1 MKIPNPNVERLAPSP
16 YTNLQDDNPLP
27 TPPDTI
33 YLTEDDRLSSP
44 SSNFSASAI
53 PSDSSVET
61 LKSHDRPICSRDST
75 AQQRDTPRL
84 LVESVA
90 AIPSAVSPVNVSP
103 LNIVKKSPTASPLHQ
118 TTFNQEDQ
126 SLDIHTSASSSVPLD
141 IPTTPSVQSPVCA
154 NSHDSDGK
162 TGIGLSLL
170 QNLESG
176 ESDDGSI
183 SEYTSACQRESQND
197 GSFVEGLLYHNII
210 DDSNVPRPNTPTI
223 VPYSSSQDIISPNEN
238 LSQMFRI
245 SSQSSSPLSTT
256 PPRSLPPLSPPANFQ
271 TLFTHS
277 PKSSLRSQRSQQS
290 LSSWEGAGDIYDDYR
305 YSRASMVT
313 GGTLTL
319 RGRWSSVAGSKTS
332 QREAW
337 DSYGYDQPPPPIPVI
352 SHRPSID
359 SLPAT
364 KSSDTVLFGRNVD
377 SKKSG
382 EVRKSDGPRK
392 SVESQVHSADHWSCQ
407 ELLASHPS
415 PIHLELPDQA
425 IRDPP
430 CQTSE
435 ASRTLTPANF
445 RHSMVSGASVCSR
458 LSVRLSVLEQETHRT
473 TGLDTSS
480 PPPALPDSPV
490 KFDIDTPSGCHSQS
504 TPLQP
509 PESQSLFHR
518 TNCIASTCSSCDQE
532 VLPIFGTSPT
542 FSSTTALSLMAV
554 IASAS
559 REKVEDGKNPEE
571 PEKKQTQEQ
580 ADGPDAGKY
589 TLEVKDNGGA
599 DEEDDLLDVMQEST
613 FETEHA
619 HDLSL
624 SITQTS
630 ALLPESSQAAMKG
643 DTLICTPPPTSLVGN
658 HVYPH
663 SLDDSLVPSQLPR
676 MQTPLRRTDIAES
689 LSSFSAVS
697 PTSHV
702 HPACHQLTLAD
713 LREGGGTP
721 IPGTNQR
728 RTIFLPHPNAPK
740 SPPIETRGP
749 LFITSQQH
757 SSPCGDMNPVIPEV
771 VSKTAMR
778 SLSLLASKPRIMS
791 TIYGECD
798 VELGAALGP
807 VPITFS
813 IQPLSPTSSQHHVV
827 PQPPSNQAFVSSMP
841 LSPLP
846 PLPRSA
852 TNSPPLSGHLRRC
865 ESVMGNSRINVNVTA
880 DGSGSRISKGVVP
893 RANFYPSGPSQRPR
907 SRSYSALSSYSFRS
921 SQEEG
926 EVQLAGRA
934 LASDVRQ
941 TLKNSQGSSTSFSQS
956 QIEAT
961 SPRSSPPS
969 FGALVKQTSSKPL
982 LSPLSQSFHPSSVPD
997 LRQLSLS
1004 PTSLHLREATP
1015 YPNWNNLPLSKP
1027 TVDVSDKSVSSLFSG
1042 ARPLPE
1048 ASICDQAIDEAG
1060 PISVS
1065 NQSDCH
1071 SHSHSN
1077 PPSPA
1082 HHRQPSLRSRLSLP
1096 SLRRHRSRH
1105 DDMPSPTVTDHNL
1118 DDTVQVQDLDFK
1130 LVKPATQSQVTSSED
1145 LFASNGRGHASM
1157 GMSHPQAILFRCATG
1172 PPALQSDLRSPA
1184 GEDFSDIRSYPSRL
1198 AISTH
1203 PITRFGADAEISVE
1217 AHRHRELKWMS
1228 LMSLLAPPQ
1237 WRKSKKVRKLI
1248 HEGVP
1253 SSVRYLIWQHLTDGK
1268 AKVVPGV
1275 YVKLGK
1281 RERIA
1286 VADKIEEDIRKCF
1299 LGQPHLQGKTGPV
1312 LALLQAY
1319 LTMVP
1324 DVQYTRG
1331 TLPARLDAL
1340 VLICYFTQV

>member
-1 MKIPNPNVERLAPSP
+1 MS
-16 YTNLQDDNPLP
+16 

-33 YLTEDDRLSSP
+33 HLTEDDRLSSP

-61 LKSHDRPICSRDST
+61 LKSHDRLRYSRDST

-84 LVESVA
+84 LVESVS

-126 SLDIHTSASSSVPLD
+126 SLDIHASASSSVPFD
-141 IPTTPSVQSPVCA
+141 IPTTPSVKLPARA

-183 SEYTSACQRESQND
+183 NEYTSACQREGQND
-197 GSFVEGLLYHNII
+197 GSTIAGLLYHNIT
-210 DDSNVPRPNTPTI
+210 DDSNVPRPQTPTI
-223 VPYSSSQDIISPNEN
+223 VPYSSSQDVISPNEN
-238 LSQMFRI
+238 LSQMVRI
-245 SSQSSSPLSTT
+245 PSQSSSPLSTT
-256 PPRSLPPLSPPANFQ
+256 PPRSLPPLSPPASFQ

-305 YSRASMVT
+305 YSRASMAT
-313 GGTLTL
+313 GGTLTT
-319 RGRWSSVAGSKTS
+319 RGRRSSVAGSKTS

-337 DSYGYDQPPPPIPVI
+337 DSYGYDQPPPPIPVV
-352 SHRPSID
+352 SHRPSVD

-364 KSSDTVLFGRNVD
+364 KSSDTVLFGRSVD
-377 SKKSG
+377 SKKGG
-382 EVRKSDGPRK
+382 EVRKSDGSRK
-392 SVESQVHSADHWSCQ
+392 SAESQVHSAVRWPCQ
-407 ELLASHPS
+407 ELLPSHRS

-425 IRDPP
+425 IRDSLRRM
-430 CQTSE
+430 SE
-435 ASRTLTPANF
+435 ASRMLTPVSF
-445 RHSMVSGASVCSR
+445 QHSIVAGASACSR
-458 LSVRLSVLEQETHRT
+458 LSVRLSVVQQEIHST

-480 PPPALPDSPV
+480 PPPASPDSPV
-490 KFDIDTPSGCHSQS
+490 KFDIDIPSGCRSQP
-504 TPLQP
+504 TPLQL
-509 PESQSLFHR
+509 PESQPLLHR
-518 TNCIASTCSSCDQE
+518 TSWIASTSSSCDQE

-542 FSSTTALSLMAV
+542 FSSPTVSSFTAA

-559 REKVEDGKNPEE
+559 REKVEDRKNPEE

-589 TLEVKDNGGA
+589 TLAVKDDMDA
-599 DEEDDLLDVMQEST
+599 DEKDDPLDVMQGST

-624 SITQTS
+624 NITQTS
-630 ALLPESSQAAMKG
+630 AHLPESSQAAMKG
-643 DTLICTPPPTSLVGN
+643 DSLICTPPPASLVGN

-663 SLDDSLVPSQLPR
+663 SLDDSLVLSQLPR
-676 MQTPLRRTDIAES
+676 MQTPLRKTDIAES
-689 LSSFSAVS
+689 LSPFSAVS

-749 LFITSQQH
+749 LFIVSQQH
-757 SSPCGDMNPVIPEV
+757 SSPCSDINPVIPEV
-771 VSKTAMR
+771 MSRTAMR

-798 VELGAALGP
+798 VELSAALGP

-813 IQPLSPTSSQHHVV
+813 IEPLSLTSSQHHVV
-827 PQPPSNQAFVSSMP
+827 PQPPSNQVSVSSMP

-852 TNSPPLSGHLRRC
+852 ASSPLLSGHLRRC
-865 ESVMGNSRINVNVTA
+865 ESVMGINVNVTA
-880 DGSGSRISKGVVP
+880 DGSRSRISKGVVP
-893 RANFYPSGPSQRPR
+893 RANFFPSSPSQRPR

-926 EVQLAGRA
+926 EVQFTGRA

-941 TLKNSQGSSTSFSQS
+941 TLKNSQGSSTSFFQS

-969 FGALVKQTSSKPL
+969 SGALIKQTSSKPL

-1004 PTSLHLREATP
+1004 PTPLHLREATP

-1027 TVDVSDKSVSSLFSG
+1027 TVDVSDKSVPSPFPG

-1048 ASICDQAIDEAG
+1048 TSIYDQAIDEAG
-1060 PISVS
+1060 LISVS
-1065 NQSDCH
+1065 SDSH

-1105 DDMPSPTVTDHNL
+1105 DDMPSPTFTDHNL

-1130 LVKPATQSQVTSSED
+1130 LVKPTTQLQVTSSED
-1145 LFASNGRGHASM
+1145 LFASNGQDHASM
-1157 GMSHPQAILFRCATG
+1157 GMSHPQAIPFRCATG

-1184 GEDFSDIRSYPSRL
+1184 GEDFSDIRSCPSRL

-1203 PITRFGADAEISVE
+1203 LITRSGVDAEISVE

-1228 LMSLLAPPQ
+1228 LMSSLAPPQ

-1248 HEGVP
+1248 YEGVP

-1275 YVKLGK
+1275 YMKLGK